1 VRAFWL
7 LLGLS
12 LTAVSGYVF
21 WYWTA
26 ERAANS
32 PPTFLNLVAA
42 AGTLSSTAAGLA
54 LAQAFARSPKPPKK
68 KRKRRSRSR
77 QRWLAPT

>member
-54 LAQAFARSPKPPKK
+54 LAQAF
-68 KRKRRSRSR
+68 RKVPEAAKEEAE
-77 QRWLAPT
+77 AP